1 MRRISIVIV
10 ILSGLMLFVAA
21 CAAPPASQPPAAA
34 RSATLFEGA
43 RLITG
48 DETPPIEDSAFVV
61 QDGKFISVGRRGQVE
76 GPEGAARVDLT
87 GKTVMPGIIEAHAHL
102 GYWRNLTPSAENF
115 TRENLLSDLQRLAY
129 HGVTAVLS
137 MGADRRE
144 IAWPFRD
151 ELRAHPRPD
160 AAMYLSAGGFAMPKG
175 GPATPLDEA
184 VRGVTKEEEARKE
197 IQLVR
202 KKADFVKVW
211 QDSRRE
217 LMPRPVIEFLIA
229 EAHRNNLRVVAHTHS
244 LSDFKHLLRSG
255 IDAFAHPTWR
265 QTEVEPV
272 DDELIAL
279 FKAHPNVPVMAGFWT
294 PRNEIYGARPYWL
307 DDPLL
312 AETFSQSEIKALE
325 NPKTPSDAPQT
336 WASGPVPRSMKRLKA
351 AGVRFVLGT
360 DMGGGFSLEH
370 DPTPAYLGWST
381 HIEMESMVKA
391 GLTPRE
397 VITAATRDSAQFLG
411 LDQLGTVASGKN
423 ADFLVLDANPL
434 DSIANTRRI
443 SRVYLRGAE
452 VDRAVLRTQLKGG
465 SAAATRPPTTD

>member
-1 MRRISIVIV
+1 MRRMSNA

-21 CAAPPASQPPAAA
+21 CGGPPTSQPPA
-34 RSATLFEGA
+34 RSATVFEGA

-48 DETPPIEDSAFVV
+48 DEAEPVENSAFVV
-61 QDGKFISVGRRGQVE
+61 QDGKFTSVGRRGEVQAS
-76 GPEGAARVDLT
+76 EGAARVDLT
-87 GKTVMPGIIEAHAHL
+87 GKTVMPGIIESHAHL
-102 GYWRNLTPSAENF
+102 GYWKDLKPSAEHF
-115 TRENLLSDLQRLAY
+115 TREQLLSDLQRFAY
-129 HGVTAVLS
+129 HGIVAVLS

-144 IAWPFRD
+144 IAWPLRD
-151 ELRAHPRPD
+151 ELRAHPRSD
-160 AAMYLSAGGFAMPKG
+160 TAVFLAAGGLAMPKG
-175 GPATPLDEA
+175 GPARPLGEA
-184 VRGVTKEEEARKE
+184 VRVVTTEEDVRRE
-197 IQLVR
+197 IQELVA

-229 EAHRNNLRVVAHTHS
+229 EAHRNNLRIVAHTHA
-244 LSDFKHLLRSG
+244 LSDFKHLLRSE

-279 FKAHPNVPVMAGFWT
+279 FKAHPTVPVMPGFWT

-312 AETFSQSEIKALE
+312 AETFTQAEIKALE
-325 NPKTPSDAPQT
+325 NPKTPRDAPQT
-336 WASGPVPRSMKRLKA
+336 WASGPVPRNMKRLKA
-351 AGVRFVLGT
+351 ARVRFLVGT
-360 DMGGGFSLEH
+360 DMGGPFSLEH
-370 DPTPAYLGWST
+370 DPTPAYYGWST

-391 GLTPRE
+391 GLTPSE
-397 VITAATRDSAQFLG
+397 VITAATRDAAEFLR
-411 LDQLGTVASGKN
+411 LDQLGTVASGKS

-434 DSIANTRRI
+434 DNIANTRRI

-452 VDRAVLRTQLKGG
+452 VDRAALRTLLNGR
-465 SAAATRPPTTD
+465 SVAATRPPTP

>member
-1 MRRISIVIV
+1 MRRTSNV
-10 ILSGLMLFVAA
+10 ILPGLMLFVAA
-21 CAAPPASQPPAAA
+21 CAAPPASQQ
-34 RSATLFEGA
+34 RSAGTAGVTLFEGA
-43 RLITG
+43 RLIAG
-48 DETPPIEDSAFVV
+48 DEAPPIEDSAFLV
-61 QDGKFISVGRRGQVE
+61 QDGQFTLVGRRGEVQA
-76 GPEGAARVDLT
+76 PEGAARVDLT

-102 GYWRNLTPSAENF
+102 GYWKDLNPSAANF
-115 TRENLLSDLQRLAY
+115 ARENLLSDLQRFAY

-144 IAWPFRD
+144 IAWPLRD

-160 AAMYLSAGGFAMPKG
+160 AAMYLSAGGFSSPKG
-175 GPATPLDEA
+175 GPAPPLDA
-184 VRGVTKEEEARKE
+184 GVRVVTNEDEVRKE
-197 IQLVR
+197 MQELVA

-211 QDSRRE
+211 QDVRRE
-217 LMPRPVIEFLIA
+217 LMPRPVIEFLIT
-229 EAHRNNLRVVAHTHS
+229 EAHRNNLRVVAHTHAM
-244 LSDFKHLLRSG
+244 SDFKHLLRSG
-255 IDAFAHPTWR
+255 LDAFAHPTWR
-265 QTEVEPV
+265 QTEVDPV

-279 FKAHPNVPVMAGFWT
+279 FKAHPNVPVMPGFWT

-312 AETFSQSEIKALE
+312 AETFTQAEIKALE
-325 NPKTPSDAPQT
+325 HPMTPNDAPQA

-411 LDQLGTVASGKN
+411 LDQLGMVASGKN

-434 DSIANTRRI
+434 DNIANTRRI

-452 VDRAVLRTQLKGG
+452 VNRAALRTQLMGG
-465 SAAATRPPTTD
+465 PATATRPPTTH